1 MPGPVSDSYE
11 GPSDEKPEPPDWA
24 FMSPELLQEL
34 TNTGR
39 QERRPIGDTPPE
51 VLEGFSKNG
60 LHVGSARY
68 FYRTGRWQVTLTG
81 VLDETAARRIL
92 QAFGAVTIHAE
103 SGMK

>member
-1 MPGPVSDSYE
+1 MLNF
-11 GPSDEKPEPPDWA
+11 KPQPQA
-24 FMSPELLQEL
+24 
-34 TNTGR
+34 
-39 QERRPIGDTPPE
+39 
-51 VLEGFSKNG
+51 VLK
-60 LHVGSARY
+60 ARY